1 MASSNEAGIEAEAVQ
16 TYKNCYIDLQEKVI
30 AKYMEMEDKDK
41 DIEKM
46 ENEVKLAKNS
56 RFRLRKQLT
65 VLKQESKKAKK
76 RVEFAEQKKAQEEKK
91 AQEAEEK
98 LQKDHK
104 MGLQLMQ
111 LVGHYRDR
119 RQERSK
125 QVLKDA
131 MAGTN
136 LRHSPAIGA

>member
-1 MASSNEAGIEAEAVQ
+1 MASNNEAGIEAEAVQ
-16 TYKNCYIDLQEKVI
+16 IYKNCYIDLQEKVI
-30 AKYMEMEDKDK
+30 AKYVEMEDKDK
-41 DIEKM
+41 DIQKM

-65 VLKQESKKAKK
+65 VLKQELKKGKK
-76 RVEFAEQKKAQEEKK
+76 KLEIAEKKK

-98 LQKDHK
+98 LQKDDK

-111 LVGHYRDR
+111 LVRQYRDR
-119 RQERSK
+119 RQERSTN
-125 QVLKDA
+125 VLKDA